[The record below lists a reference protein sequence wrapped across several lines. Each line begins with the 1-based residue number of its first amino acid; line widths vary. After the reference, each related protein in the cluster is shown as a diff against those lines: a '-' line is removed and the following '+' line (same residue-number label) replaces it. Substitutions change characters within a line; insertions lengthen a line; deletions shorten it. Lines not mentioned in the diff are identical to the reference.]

1 MQKEIICT
9 ECANR
14 CHLLVEQQGEE
25 IIVSGN
31 RCPRGLKSGREEFLG
46 ERVTVHGF
54 VRCGEEKIAVQT
66 SKPVAKGMVY
76 KVTLA
81 IKRVKVDGP
90 VSAGMILA
98 ENISSTGADLI
109 VSEGE

>member
-14 CHLLVEQQGEE
+14 CHLQVEQVGEE
-25 IIVSGN
+25 IIIKGN
-31 RCPRGLKSGREEFLG
+31 HCPRGLKSGREEFLG

-54 VRCGEEKIAVQT
+54 VRCGEEKIPVQT

-81 IKRVKVDGP
+81 IKRIKLSAP
-90 VSAGMILA
+90 VEAGTVLA

>member
-14 CHLLVEQQGEE
+14 CHLMVEQVNGE
-25 IIVSGN
+25 IIVTGN
-31 RCPRGLKSGREEFLG
+31 HCPRGLKSGAEEFLG

-54 VRCGEEKIAVQT
+54 VRCGEGKIPVQT

-81 IKRVKVDGP
+81 IKRVKAEAP
-90 VSAGMILA
+90 VKVGDVLA
-98 ENISSTGADLI
+98 ENIGNSGADLI
-109 VSEGE
+109 VSKGE